1 MTTLELKSKKREIF
15 GKKVKALRNQ
25 GLVPAVVYGGS
36 GGNIPLILEL
46 KEFERVFKHAGETTL
61 IRLFVDDPAFA
72 KASAGKE
79 KFSAKGAV
87 PAGRQEPAS
96 GWKNVLIH
104 DTSRDPVTDE
114 IKHVDFYE
122 VKMDEKIAAKIPLV
136 FAGSALAISDL
147 GGILVKA
154 MQELE
159 VRALPADL
167 PHEIKV
173 DISALKTFDDN
184 IAVKDIKLPKNVEIL
199 ENASASVASVAPP
212 RSEAELEALSGKVE
226 EKVEEIKV
234 ETEEKVA
241 ERVKETKVEASE

>member
-1 MTTLELKSKKREIF
+1 MELKSQKREIL
-15 GKKVKALRNQ
+15 GKKVKSLRR
-25 GLVPAVVYGGS
+25 GGIIPAVVYGGKE
-36 GGNIPLILEL
+36 GAVPLELDL
-46 KEFERVFKHAGETTL
+46 KEFSKLFKTAGETTL
-61 IRLFVDDPAFA
+61 IKLLVGD
-72 KASAGKE
+72 SA
-79 KFSAKGAV
+79 
-87 PAGRQEPAS
+87 
-96 GWKNVLIH
+96 KNVLIH
-104 DTSRDPVTDE
+104 DVSRNTMTDE
-114 IKHVDFYE
+114 ITHVDFYE
-122 VKMDEKIAAKIPLV
+122 VNMDEKITTKVPLV
-136 FAGSALAISDL
+136 FTGDALAVSDL

-167 PHEIKV
+167 PHEIEV
-173 DISALKTFDDN
+173 NISALKTFDDN